1 MCYVGFVLCS
11 EINLQLT
18 STNMQV
24 DATICHSLTLA
35 AATVS
40 AKGREQ
46 EIKKRECSFDEVCVK
61 NRLYVE
67 L

>member
-1 MCYVGFVLCS
+1 
-11 EINLQLT
+11 
-18 STNMQV
+18 MQR
-24 DATICHSLTLA
+24 DKPSAQFHRYAGGCNDLPFALALA